1 MKVGNIL
8 NILGNRIIPSVKWK
22 NDPSGLLV
30 GDRNSEVTGIITAL
44 NPTLEVAKEAL
55 KSGCNLIVSHHPLFK
70 KPVNDLVD
78 GDYYSDIIRFLIK
91 NDISLIS
98 CHTNYDLVST
108 GVSYLLA
115 KQLGLN
121 NIRPMV
127 KIKEIKDIEVNE
139 LYKIVIYSPAEAAEK
154 IMKAVAE
161 AGGASIGNYDR
172 CFFTSGGEGTFR
184 PGEGTAP
191 YLGKKGRIERVPEIR
206 IETVATAW
214 KRDQVAAAAKKA
226 HPYEEPVI
234 DIYPL
239 DNGSENFGL
248 GAVGEFDNEMS
259 LKDFCGLVSEK
270 LGTKTLRIALRSR
283 KEKISSVALCGGSGA
298 ALWKNAFRSGA
309 QVFLTSEFGHH
320 LYQEASKYIN
330 IVDATHHATEQFA
343 KKGLKE
349 YIDRNC
355 GKSVKV
361 TESKTDKDV
370 VTSIGE
376 I

>member
-1 MKVGNIL
+1 MEVGEVL
-8 NILGNRIIPSVKWK
+8 NILGKRIIPSVKWK
-22 NDPSGLLV
+22 GDPSGLLV
-30 GDRNSEVTGIITAL
+30 GNSHDEVKGILTAL
-44 NPTLEVAKEAL
+44 NPTLEVAEEAKKL
-55 KSGCNLIVSHHPLFK
+55 GCSLIVSHHPLFK
-70 KPVNDLVD
+70 KPVADLVE

-98 CHTNYDLVST
+98 CHTNYDLLST

-115 KQLGLN
+115 QELGLK

-127 KIKEIKDIEVNE
+127 KIKEIKDVEVNE
-139 LYKIVIYSPAEAAEK
+139 LYKIVIYSPVEAAEK
-154 IMKAVAE
+154 IMKAVSE

-191 YLGKKGRIERVPEIR
+191 YIGKKGRIEKVTETR
-206 IETVATAW
+206 IETVASAWNKDKVTAAV
-214 KRDQVAAAAKKA
+214 RKA

-234 DIYPL
+234 DVYPL

-248 GAVGEFDNEMS
+248 GAVGDLSKKMS

-270 LGTKTLRIALRSR
+270 LGTQTLRIAVRSSR
-283 KEKISSVALCGGSGA
+283 EKISSVALCGGSGA
-298 ALWKNAFRSGA
+298 ALWKNAVRSGA

-320 LYQEASKYIN
+320 LYQEASKFIN
-330 IVDATHHATEQFA
+330 IIDATHHATEQFA

-355 GKSVKV
+355 GKSVTV
-361 TESKTDKDV
+361 TESKTDTDIVK
-370 VTSIGE
+370 SIGE